1 MIVFE
6 SKKINTTFNSIP
18 LENIS
23 AFDKNSAYV
32 LGAQRIYDN
41 KIYEALVDIPKTVNH
56 IWNDTDS
63 SNKFGFD
70 LYTNARIPDPTNVY
84 IQDGVTL
91 VYVLSNK
98 HYYIAKYTGYVDYTV
113 ETISPSPAHFND
125 LGLTPT
131 PLYRTS
137 LNYPD
142 GKKNTAFWGYVSG
155 TNQNIMFDGVINKR
169 TINNRNFTTTGTTTF
184 NGNGVMTLSTA
195 LSSNIYVNDKIKI
208 SGTSSNDGYYK
219 ILNISNDR
227 LVIII
232 GVVTISETV
241 ATPIN
246 LYTQTYIKWTDFL
259 IDRIAVF
266 NVKCDFA
273 ELKVKDGLDT
283 EYINTF
289 ELFCFNEAGSSTTYN
304 LSLLNTDYINTFELF
319 CFNEPIYKNKTVQNI
334 NKEYNQEFELTF
346 FGNTQEIGEVLQGT
360 SYYLGKAEDSVSLN
374 GKNYN
379 PLVEADNG
387 EVYLQDETR
396 PINILDEKSISVIYD
411 SSLSSEINDKLKS
424 FMSKNIVI
432 AGDSSDNENVPF
444 LLSYCFIRDYNINP
458 VINDELNKL
467 NLTIR
472 EFL

>member
-131 PLYRTS
+131 PLYRTELS
-137 LNYPD
+137 YPD
-142 GKKNTAFWGYVSG
+142 GKKNTLFWEYVAG
-155 TNQNIMFDGVINKR
+155 TNQNTMFDEVINKR
-169 TINNRNFTTTGTTTF
+169 AVNNRSFTTSGTTTF
-184 NGNGVMTLSTA
+184 NSNGVMTLSTA

-208 SGTSSNDGYYK
+208 SGTSLNDGYYK
-219 ILNISNDR
+219 ILNISVNR
-227 LVIII
+227 LVITI
-232 GVVTISETV
+232 GIATISETIT
-241 ATPIN
+241 TPIN
-246 LYTQTYIKWTDFL
+246 IYTQTYIKWSDYG
-259 IDRIAVF
+259 IDKIAIF
-266 NVKCDFA
+266 NTICDSI
-273 ELKVKDGLDT
+273 ELKVKNG
-283 EYINTF
+283 E
-289 ELFCFNEAGSSTTYN
+289 
-304 LSLLNTDYINTFELF
+304 NTDFINTFELF
-319 CFNEPIYKNKTVQNI
+319 CFNEPGQDITHILDMFNSENINTFELFCFNEPTRKIKNIINI
-334 NKEYNQEFELTF
+334 NKNFNQQFELTF

-387 EVYLQDETR
+387 DIYLQDETSA
-396 PINILDEKSISVIYD
+396 INILDEKQINIVYDTTLNSI
-411 SSLSSEINDKLKS
+411 LNDKMKT
-424 FMSKNIVI
+424 FMSKNLVI
-432 AGDSSDNENVPF
+432 SGDVGDKEDLTF
-444 LLSYCFIRDYNINP
+444 LLTYGFIRDYSFNP
-458 VINDELNKL
+458 VINDELNKF
-467 NLTIR
+467 NFTTR